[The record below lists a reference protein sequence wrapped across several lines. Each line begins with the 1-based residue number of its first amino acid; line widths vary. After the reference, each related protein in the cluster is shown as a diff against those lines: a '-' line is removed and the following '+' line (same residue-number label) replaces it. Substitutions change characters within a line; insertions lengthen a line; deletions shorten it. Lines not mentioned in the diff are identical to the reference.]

1 MDNSIP
7 KILSGHQPTYLP
19 WLGLFHK
26 ALIAD
31 IWVFEDFVQYQ
42 PKDWYNRNYIK
53 TPNGR
58 MFLTVPV
65 DLRKGSL
72 KPIKEIKIDT
82 TQKWQ
87 QEHDNFKFIPV
98 ISEPKPEHDWQG
110 RTGLVHEAILQD
122 YPQLDNYQIYAC
134 GSPEMID
141 AGRAPFMAKGL
152 PEDQYF
158 ADKFSSACYKAPL
171 AEASV
176 SSEGVTHG

>member
-87 QEHDNFKFIPV
+87 QEHWKNIKFNYSKTKYFKP
-98 ISEPKPEHDWQG
+98 
-110 RTGLVHEAILQD
+110 
-122 YPQLDNYQIYAC
+122 YA
-134 GSPEMID
+134 GFFE
-141 AGRAPFMAKGL
+141 
-152 PEDQYF
+152 E
-158 ADKFSSACYKAPL
+158 
-171 AEASV
+171 
-176 SSEGVTHG
+176 